1 MTETLI
7 WAYKP
12 LAELDGQTG
21 FVACS
26 QDLANKLIASGDVQ
40 DPAVGGFD
48 LKEIETGEYARKDM
62 AAEKRRGRPSKAEDS
77 EEK

>member
-1 MTETLI
+1 MSETLV
-7 WAYKP
+7 WAYRP
-12 LAELDGQTG
+12 LDELDWQTG

-40 DPAVGGFD
+40 DPAVGGFE

-62 AAEKRRGRPSKAEDS
+62 TAEKRRGRPSKADVSDEA
-77 EEK
+77 

>member
-1 MTETLI
+1 MTETLV
-7 WAYKP
+7 WAYRP

-21 FVACS
+21 FVAC
-26 QDLANKLIASGDVQ
+26 DAKLAEKLIASGDVQ

-62 AAEKRRGRPSKAEDS
+62 TAEKRRGRPSKADVSDEA
-77 EEK
+77 